1 MPRQATLADVAAAA
15 DVSIATASRVLNGD
29 GRQVSEKLRTRIH
42 AAAERLDY
50 VPNAHAQALMRVD
63 TRSVGVLAF
72 DVGNPFFTEIIEG
85 IMGVAAGADRLV
97 TIGNVSRDPATEIR
111 YVDLLRS
118 QRVGAV
124 ILTGSGRVDPDPV
137 TRLQTRLDAFRATG
151 GRVALIGRHEVE
163 GNRVVPDNQG
173 GAAAAARAL
182 LEFGHTELGVIAGPA
197 DMTVTV
203 DRLAGFLGQCA
214 AAGHPV
220 APERVVPGLFTR
232 EGGAAAMRTLLDV
245 APLDHR
251 GLLPVG
257 RHGARGVGRAARAR
271 GRGPAPH
278 VAHRLRRHLAG
289 GRAHAGAVDGPRA
302 AEGDGGRRDA
312 DAPRAER
319 RRAEDRAVRG
329 ATASPGDD
337 GSRALTGMLTN

>member
-163 GNRVVPDNQG
+163 GNRVVPDNHG

-182 LEFGHTELGVIAGPA
+182 LEFGHTQLGVIAGPA

-232 EGGAAAMRTLLDV
+232 EGGAAAMRALLDV
-245 APLDHR
+245 APPITAVFCLSDAMA
-251 GLLPVG
+251 L
-257 RHGARGVGRAARAR
+257 GASGVLRERGVEVPRRMSLIGFDDISLAAELTPALSTVHVPLKEMGAAAMRMILDPGSDRPRTERFAAQLR
-271 GRGPAPH
+271 LRETTGPAP
-278 VAHRLRRHLAG
+278 
-289 GRAHAGAVDGPRA
+289 
-302 AEGDGGRRDA
+302 
-312 DAPRAER
+312 
-319 RRAEDRAVRG
+319 
-329 ATASPGDD
+329 
-337 GSRALTGMLTN
+337 

>member
-163 GNRVVPDNQG
+163 GNRVVPDNRG

-203 DRLAGFLGQCA
+203 DRLAGFLGHCA

-245 APLDHR
+245 APSITAVFCLSDAMA
-251 GLLPVG
+251 L
-257 RHGARGVGRAARAR
+257 GASGVLRERGVEVPRRMSIIGFDDISLAAELTPALSTVHVPLKEMGAAAMRMLLEPSGDGPRTERFAAQLR
-271 GRGPAPH
+271 LRETTGPAP
-278 VAHRLRRHLAG
+278 
-289 GRAHAGAVDGPRA
+289 
-302 AEGDGGRRDA
+302 
-312 DAPRAER
+312 
-319 RRAEDRAVRG
+319 
-329 ATASPGDD
+329 
-337 GSRALTGMLTN
+337 